1 LKVIILINSFGRGGA
16 EISTSAIMMFLKEKY
31 NIEFVGV
38 YLDFHEHGSYNA
50 LTEKN
55 IRLIHIK
62 EKIFFKRVFAF
73 YKIVKNEK
81 PDIVN
86 SVLFEANFLARI
98 TKCFI
103 KFKYVESLVNTSY
116 SSNREFRNLTL
127 KVKNDIIKFVDTYSA
142 FLVNHFHSVS
152 HAVKSHYQEIYHNK
166 SDKYTVVARAR
177 KLPKSNR
184 SFIELKEELNIF
196 TIARQEYQKGLLY
209 LIEAV
214 KNNKNKIVLRIAG
227 REGDA
232 TNALKQYIKSHHLE
246 EKIIFVG
253 FTDNLQPFFMGS
265 DAYVSASLFEG
276 SPGSVIEAMSYGMPL
291 LLSDI
296 PEHKEVSIE
305 GFNAVYFEQK
315 NSEAISNLFDK
326 VFQNKYDLNIL
337 GQNSFKHFSENFSED
352 IVYSKIFLMYKN
364 IIK

>member
-1 LKVIILINSFGRGGA
+1 MKVIILINSFGRGGA

-31 NIEFVGV
+31 NVEFVGV
-38 YLDFHEHGSYNA
+38 YLDFHDHGTYNA
-50 LTEKN
+50 LTEKK
-55 IRLIHIK
+55 IQLIHIK
-62 EKIFFKRVFAF
+62 EKNFFKRILAF
-73 YKIVKNEK
+73 YRIVKKEK
-81 PDIVN
+81 PDLVH

-103 KFKYVESLVNTSY
+103 KFNYVESLVNTSY
-116 SSNREFRNLTL
+116 SHNREFRNLSL
-127 KVKNDIIKFVDTYSA
+127 RLKNDIIKFADIYSA

-152 HAVKSHYQEIYHNK
+152 DAVKSHYQEIYHNK

-184 SFIELKEELNIF
+184 GWIELSEELNFF

-209 LIEAV
+209 LFEAV
-214 KNNKNKIVLRIAG
+214 RNNKNKIVLRIAG

-232 TNALKQYIKSHHLE
+232 TNALKEYIKTHHLE

-296 PEHKEVSIE
+296 PEHKEITIE
-305 GFNAVYFEQK
+305 GHNALFFKQK
-315 NSEAISNLFDK
+315 SSEAISNLFDE
-326 VFQNKYDLNIL
+326 VIQNKHDLNVL

-364 IIK
+364 ILK